1 MPTPA
6 QSRSRTTVRL
16 TALFRNLGAALTLAF
31 VLVLALAAPALAHTD
46 LDSTTPADG
55 ATIDGPVDEV
65 SLTFTLPVTQL
76 GDGVSI
82 DGPDGKVPVEVSSAE
97 EGVVWIAVPSEPLS
111 SGTYTGQWSVA
122 AQDGHPLSG
131 EFTFDVDAGPAGA
144 SSSAEDT
151 AESAS
156 DESAVVTSDPQD
168 ENDDD
173 SVATGAAADTARDAS
188 GFAEVVA
195 RLASAAALWG
205 GLVAGGALIFAST
218 VLKGSDRA
226 DMPVIATA
234 IRWSAALILIALVVR
249 VMARAVL
256 ISQGD
261 ITAAISPTA
270 ISDSLGDTTR
280 WVLGLQAVGAL
291 TVLLATRPMLVR
303 PWIIAVGVIAL
314 GAGHILAGHSNTVE
328 PRWIVLAADIA
339 HLVAAAVWVG
349 GVVMIGML
357 LRHRRRHGQP
367 LNAAAIGAR
376 FSVIAAAAVTVVG
389 VAGVV
394 LAITILDRPQELWL
408 TSWGLFLLAKMAV
421 VAVAAA
427 IGAYNHFRVVP
438 ALAEPARHES
448 PVGGASELLR
458 RSATHETGIML
469 VIVLLTAWLVAA
481 SATP

>member
-1 MPTPA
+1 MPSRYLPLSSHGTSRLPA
-6 QSRSRTTVRL
+6 LVR
-16 TALFRNLGAALTLAF
+16 RLGAALTLA
-31 VLVLALAAPALAHTD
+31 VTLLVALAAPALAHTD

-55 ATIDGPVDEV
+55 ATVEGPVDEV
-65 SLTFTLPVTQL
+65 RLTFTLPVTQL

-82 DGPDGKVPVEVSSAE
+82 EGPDGQIPVDVSSADDGVVWLAVPVE
-97 EGVVWIAVPSEPLS
+97 PMP
-111 SGTYTGQWSVA
+111 SGTYTGEWTVA

-131 EFTFDVDAGPAGA
+131 EFTFDVEAGSAGT
-144 SSSAEDT
+144 SSSAQGAAGSTSE
-151 AESAS
+151 ESAS
-156 DESAVVTSDPQD
+156 TDVTT
-168 ENDDD
+168 D
-173 SVATGAAADTARDAS
+173 SSRDAS
-188 GFAEVVA
+188 EFAEVVA

-205 GLVAGGALIFAST
+205 GLVAAGALIFAGT
-218 VLKGSDRA
+218 VLKGPDRSDT
-226 DMPVIATA
+226 PVVARA
-234 IRWSAALILIALVVR
+234 IRWSAALILVALVVR

-261 ITAAISPTA
+261 ITASISPA
-270 ISDSLGDTTR
+270 VIGDSLGETTR
-280 WVLGLQAVGAL
+280 WVLGLQAAGAL

-303 PWIIAVGVIAL
+303 PWITALGLMAL

-328 PRWIVLAADIA
+328 PRWMVLGADIA

-376 FSVIAAAAVTVVG
+376 FSVIAAGAVTVVG
-389 VAGVV
+389 IAGVV
-394 LAITILDRPQELWL
+394 LAIAILDRPQELWL

-421 VAVAAA
+421 VALAAA

-438 ALAEPARHES
+438 ALAQPARHES
-448 PVGGASELLR
+448 SGGGASELLR

-481 SATP
+481 SVTP